1 MEMNERESKVAH
13 FQVWLS
19 DWINQ
24 TDPRSATGVAL
35 KEADDALDLLFE
47 LAGEEN

>member
-1 MEMNERESKVAH
+1 MNEKENRITD

-24 TDPRSATGVAL
+24 TEPGSATGTAL

>member
-1 MEMNERESKVAH
+1 MNDREKTITH

-24 TDPRSATGVAL
+24 TEPSSATGVAL

-47 LAGEEN
+47 LAGEED

>member
-1 MEMNERESKVAH
+1 MNRREIKINQ

-24 TDPRSATGVAL
+24 TDPGSATGVAL